1 MDPLLDLER
10 RRLLISATLT
20 TQARR
25 CLGGCIPVDSG
36 AKDLVVLARRL
47 AEETNVVELAYD
59 LGFDPSYPGITAGPQ
74 SAGDSLRL
82 LLACRALDGHGVPIG
97 VAFTTL
103 IPGRAPQVS
112 VAPAEAAIPLDWLPL
127 SELS

>member
-1 MDPLLDLER
+1 VDPLLNLER
-10 RRLLISATLT
+10 RRLLISAALT

-25 CLGGCIPVDSG
+25 CLGGCIAVGSG
-36 AKDLVVLARRL
+36 AGDLVVLAWRL
-47 AEETNVVELAYD
+47 AEETNVVERAYH
-59 LGFDPSYPGITAGPQ
+59 LSFDPPYPGITGGPQ

-82 LLACRALDGHGVPIG
+82 LLACRVLDSHGVPIG

-112 VAPAEAAIPLDWLPL
+112 VAPTEAVIPKDWRPL
-127 SELS
+127 IELS